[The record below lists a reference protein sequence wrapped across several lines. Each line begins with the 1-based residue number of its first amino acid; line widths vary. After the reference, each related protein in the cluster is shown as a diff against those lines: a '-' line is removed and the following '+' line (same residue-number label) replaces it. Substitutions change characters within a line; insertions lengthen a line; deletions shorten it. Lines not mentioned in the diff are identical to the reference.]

1 MSEEYEFEPVPGLP
15 EQLPENETIL
25 WQGAPEWRAVARR
38 VFHAGAISAY
48 FGLLAAWA
56 FASAL
61 HDGESVAAAGAGA
74 LRVGVAFGITLLLIA
89 WLARATARAT
99 LYTITSKR
107 IAMRFGIAVP
117 MTVNLPFSRIAA
129 ADMRPYGDG
138 TGEIALQIEGPLPL
152 AFWHLWPHCRPWR
165 LTKAVPM
172 LRCVGEPQKVAD
184 ILAAA
189 VAATG
194 KTRLKQTETA
204 APEAATGTGAPG
216 LVAA

>member
-15 EQLPENETIL
+15 EQLPENETIV
-25 WQGAPEWRAVARR
+25 WQGAPEWRGIARR

-48 FGLLAAWA
+48 FALLAAWA
-56 FASAL
+56 FASVL
-61 HDGESVAAAGAGA
+61 YDGGSAAAATGSA
-74 LRVGVAFGITLLLIA
+74 LRVGVACAITLLLIA

-99 LYTITSKR
+99 LYTITTKR
-107 IAMRFGIAVP
+107 VAMRFGIAVP

-152 AFWHLWPHCRPWR
+152 AYWHLWPHCRPWR
-165 LTKAVPM
+165 LAKAAPM
-172 LRCVGEPQKVAD
+172 LRCVSEPQKVAD

-194 KTRLKQTETA
+194 KTRLKQAEAA
-204 APEAATGTGAPG
+204 APHATTDAGTPG